1 MIMSI
6 DNIKNI
12 NENQQNAI
20 DTFAQIL
27 SLPDEEFKTF
37 SQLFLDTLEKEL
49 NDPKN
54 ISTIQI
60 IFKNSGI
67 DVENFVDSADDL
79 CESLKEKY
87 GKDLGEDRIDFLVK
101 MVILFKNAVRANG
114 NLGKKIVTIQVEKCS
129 EDTKI
134 PTYARVGDAGMDIYS
149 TEEVTLAPGEKK
161 LIGTGI
167 KVAIPEGYEIEVV
180 PKSGIALRTG
190 LKVSNSPG
198 TIDSGY
204 RDEIK
209 VIVENSEPSIKDIE
223 YTFDD
228 NRNPVIKSILHGKS
242 YTIEKGQKIAQ
253 IILKEVPM
261 INFQEVK
268 NISEISGDRGGGFGS
283 TGLK

>member
-1 MIMSI
+1 MNI

-12 NENQQNAI
+12 SENQQDAI
-20 DTFAQIL
+20 DVFTRIL
-27 SLPDEEFKTF
+27 ALPDEEFKTF

-49 NDPKN
+49 TDPKN
-54 ISTIQI
+54 ISTMQI
-60 IFKNSGI
+60 IFKNSGVDI
-67 DVENFVDSADDL
+67 ENFVDSADDL

-101 MVILFKNAVRANG
+101 IVILFKNAVRANG
-114 NLGKKIVTIQVEKCS
+114 NLGKKIVTIQIEKCS

-134 PTYARVGDAGMDIYS
+134 PTYARIGDAGMDIYS
-149 TEEVTLAPGEKK
+149 TEEITLAPGEKK

-167 KVAIPEGYEIEVV
+167 KVAIPMGYEIEVV
-180 PKSGIALRTG
+180 PKSGIALKTG

-204 RDEIK
+204 RDEVK
-209 VIVENSEPSIKDIE
+209 VIIENSEPSIKDIE

-268 NISEISGDRGGGFGS
+268 NISEISGNRGGGFGS

>member
-1 MIMSI
+1 MIMGI

-27 SLPDEEFKTF
+27 ALPDEEFKTF

-49 NDPKN
+49 TDPKN

-67 DVENFVDSADDL
+67 DIENFVDSADDL

-223 YTFDD
+223 YTFD
-228 NRNPVIKSILHGKS
+228 NNGNPVIKSILHGKS

>member
-1 MIMSI
+1 MGI

-27 SLPDEEFKTF
+27 ALPDEEFKTF

-49 NDPKN
+49 TDPKN

-198 TIDSGY
+198 IIDSGY
-204 RDEIK
+204 RDEVK

>member
-1 MIMSI
+1 MGI

-27 SLPDEEFKTF
+27 ALPDEEFKTF

-49 NDPKN
+49 TDPKN
-54 ISTIQI
+54 ISTMQI

-67 DVENFVDSADDL
+67 DVENFVDSADEL

-209 VIVENSEPSIKDIE
+209 VIIENSEPSIKDIE

>member
-1 MIMSI
+1 MGI

-27 SLPDEEFKTF
+27 ALPDEEFKTF

-54 ISTIQI
+54 ISTMQI

-242 YTIEKGQKIAQ
+242 YTINKGDKFAQ
-253 IILKEVPM
+253 LVLNEVPHVAFYEVDN
-261 INFQEVK
+261 IN
-268 NISEISGDRGGGFGS
+268 EIEGDRGGGFGS

>member
-1 MIMSI
+1 MGI

-12 NENQQNAI
+12 DENQQNAI

-27 SLPDEEFKTF
+27 ALPDEEFKIF

-49 NDPKN
+49 TDPKN
-54 ISTIQI
+54 ISTMQI

-67 DVENFVDSADDL
+67 DVENFVDGADDL

-149 TEEVTLAPGEKK
+149 TEEITLAPGEKK

-209 VIVENSEPSIKDIE
+209 VIIENSEPSIKDIE
-223 YTFDD
+223 YTFDN

-268 NISEISGDRGGGFGS
+268 NISEISGNRGGGFGS

>member
-1 MIMSI
+1 MNI

-12 NENQQNAI
+12 SENQQDAI
-20 DTFAQIL
+20 DVFARIL
-27 SLPDEEFKTF
+27 ALPDEEFKTF

-49 NDPKN
+49 TDPKN
-54 ISTIQI
+54 ISTMQI
-60 IFKNSGI
+60 IFKNSGVDI
-67 DVENFVDSADDL
+67 ENFVDSADDL

-101 MVILFKNAVRANG
+101 IVILFKNAVRANG
-114 NLGKKIVTIQVEKCS
+114 NLGKKIVTIQIEKCS

-134 PTYARVGDAGMDIYS
+134 PTYARIGDAGMDIYS
-149 TEEVTLAPGEKK
+149 TEEITLAPGEKK

-167 KVAIPEGYEIEVV
+167 KVAIPMGYEIEVV
-180 PKSGIALRTG
+180 PKSGIALKTG

-209 VIVENSEPSIKDIE
+209 VIIENSEPSIKDIE
-223 YTFDD
+223 YTFD
-228 NRNPVIKSILHGKS
+228 NNGNPVIKSILHGKS

-283 TGLK
+283 TGVK

>member
-1 MIMSI
+1 MGI

-27 SLPDEEFKTF
+27 ALPDEEFKTF

-49 NDPKN
+49 TDPKN
-54 ISTIQI
+54 ISTMQI

-101 MVILFKNAVRANG
+101 MVILFKNAVCANG

-223 YTFDD
+223 YTFD
-228 NRNPVIKSILHGKS
+228 NNGNPVIKSILHGKS

>member
-1 MIMSI
+1 MGI

-27 SLPDEEFKTF
+27 ALPDEEFKTF

-49 NDPKN
+49 TDPKN
-54 ISTIQI
+54 ISTMQI

-228 NRNPVIKSILHGKS
+228 NGNPVIKSILHGKS

-253 IILKEVPM
+253 IILKEVPI

-283 TGLK
+283 TGVK

>member
-1 MIMSI
+1 MGI

-27 SLPDEEFKTF
+27 ALPDEEFKTF

-49 NDPKN
+49 TDPKN
-54 ISTIQI
+54 ISTMQI

-149 TEEVTLAPGEKK
+149 TEEATLAPGEKK

>member
-1 MIMSI
+1 MKNN
-6 DNIKNI
+6 NIKNI

-27 SLPDEEFKTF
+27 ALPDEEFKIF

-49 NDPKN
+49 TDPKN
-54 ISTIQI
+54 ISTMQI

-209 VIVENSEPSIKDIE
+209 VIIENSEPSIKDIE
-223 YTFDD
+223 YTFD
-228 NRNPVIKSILHGKS
+228 NNGNPVIKSILHGKS

>member
-1 MIMSI
+1 MGI

-27 SLPDEEFKTF
+27 ALPDEEFKTF

-49 NDPKN
+49 TDPKN

-149 TEEVTLAPGEKK
+149 TEEVTLAPSEKR

-180 PKSGIALRTG
+180 PKSGIALKTG

-209 VIVENSEPSIKDIE
+209 VIIENSEPSIKDIE
-223 YTFDD
+223 YTFD
-228 NRNPVIKSILHGKS
+228 NNGNPVIKSILHGKS

>member
-1 MIMSI
+1 MGI

-27 SLPDEEFKTF
+27 ALPDEEFKTF

-49 NDPKN
+49 TDPKN
-54 ISTIQI
+54 ISTMQI

-209 VIVENSEPSIKDIE
+209 VIVENSESSIKDIE
-223 YTFDD
+223 YTFND
-228 NRNPVIKSILHGKS
+228 NGNPVIKSILHGKS

>member
-1 MIMSI
+1 MGI
-6 DNIKNI
+6 DTIKNI

-27 SLPDEEFKTF
+27 ALPDEEFKTF

-49 NDPKN
+49 TDPKN

-180 PKSGIALRTG
+180 PKSGIALRTS

>member
-1 MIMSI
+1 MGI

-12 NENQQNAI
+12 NENQQDAI

-27 SLPDEEFKTF
+27 ALPDEEFKTF

-49 NDPKN
+49 TDPKN
-54 ISTIQI
+54 ISTMQI

-228 NRNPVIKSILHGKS
+228 NKNPVIKSILHGKS
-242 YTIEKGQKIAQ
+242 YTIEKDQKIAQ

-268 NISEISGDRGGGFGS
+268 NISEISGNRGGGFGS

>member
-1 MIMSI
+1 MGI

-27 SLPDEEFKTF
+27 ALPDEEFKTF

-49 NDPKN
+49 TDPKN

-228 NRNPVIKSILHGKS
+228 NGNPIIKSILHGKS

>member
-1 MIMSI
+1 MGI

-27 SLPDEEFKTF
+27 ALPDEEFKTF

-49 NDPKN
+49 TDPKN

-180 PKSGIALRTG
+180 PKSGISLKTG
-190 LKVSNSPG
+190 LKISNSPG
-198 TIDSGY
+198 TI
-204 RDEIK
+204 K
-209 VIVENSEPSIKDIE
+209 V
-223 YTFDD
+223 
-228 NRNPVIKSILHGKS
+228 
-242 YTIEKGQKIAQ
+242 A
-253 IILKEVPM
+253 
-261 INFQEVK
+261 
-268 NISEISGDRGGGFGS
+268 
-283 TGLK
+283 

>member
-1 MIMSI
+1 MGI

-27 SLPDEEFKTF
+27 ALPDEEFKTF

-54 ISTIQI
+54 ISTMQI

-149 TEEVTLAPGEKK
+149 TEEVILAPGEKK

>member
-1 MIMSI
+1 MGI

-12 NENQQNAI
+12 NENQQSAI

-27 SLPDEEFKTF
+27 ALPDEEFKTF

-49 NDPKN
+49 TDPKN
-54 ISTIQI
+54 ISTMQI

-209 VIVENSEPSIKDIE
+209 VIVENSESSIKDIE
-223 YTFDD
+223 YTFND
-228 NRNPVIKSILHGKS
+228 NGNPVIKSILHGKS

>member
-1 MIMSI
+1 MGI

-12 NENQQNAI
+12 NENQQSAI

-27 SLPDEEFKTF
+27 ALPDEEFKIF

-49 NDPKN
+49 TDPKN
-54 ISTIQI
+54 ISTMQI

-167 KVAIPEGYEIEVV
+167 KIAIPEGYEIEIV
-180 PKSGIALRTG
+180 PKSGIALKTG
-190 LKVSNSPG
+190 LKVSNSPA

-253 IILKEVPM
+253 IVLKEVPM

>member
-1 MIMSI
+1 MSI

-27 SLPDEEFKTF
+27 ALPDEEFKTF

-49 NDPKN
+49 TDPKN
-54 ISTIQI
+54 ISTMQI
-60 IFKNSGI
+60 IFKNSGVDI
-67 DVENFVDSADDL
+67 ENFVDSADDL

-101 MVILFKNAVRANG
+101 IVILFKNAVRANG

-134 PTYARVGDAGMDIYS
+134 PTYARIGDAGMDIYS
-149 TEEVTLAPGEKK
+149 TEEITLAPGEKK

-167 KVAIPEGYEIEVV
+167 KVAIPMGYEIEVV
-180 PKSGIALRTG
+180 PKSGIALKTG

-204 RDEIK
+204 RDEVK
-209 VIVENSEPSIKDIE
+209 VIIENSEPSIKDIE

-268 NISEISGDRGGGFGS
+268 NISEISGNRGGGFGS

>member
-1 MIMSI
+1 MGI

-27 SLPDEEFKTF
+27 ALPDEEFKIF

-49 NDPKN
+49 TDPKN
-54 ISTIQI
+54 ISTMQI

-101 MVILFKNAVRANG
+101 MVTLFKNAVRANG

-129 EDTKI
+129 ENTKI

-228 NRNPVIKSILHGKS
+228 NGNPVIKSILHGKS
-242 YTIEKGQKIAQ
+242 YTIEKDQKIAQ

-268 NISEISGDRGGGFGS
+268 NISEISGNRGGGFGS

>member
-1 MIMSI
+1 MNI

-12 NENQQNAI
+12 SENQQDAI
-20 DTFAQIL
+20 DVFARIL
-27 SLPDEEFKTF
+27 ALPDEEFKTF

-49 NDPKN
+49 TDPKN
-54 ISTIQI
+54 ISTMQI
-60 IFKNSGI
+60 IFKNSGVDI
-67 DVENFVDSADDL
+67 ENFVDSADDL

-101 MVILFKNAVRANG
+101 IVILFKNAVRANG

-149 TEEVTLAPGEKK
+149 TEEITLAPGEKK

-167 KVAIPEGYEIEVV
+167 KVAIPMGYEIEVV

-204 RDEIK
+204 RDEVK
-209 VIVENSEPSIKDIE
+209 VIIENSEPSIKDIE

-268 NISEISGDRGGGFGS
+268 NISEISGNRGGGFGS
-283 TGLK
+283 TGVK

>member
-1 MIMSI
+1 MGI

-27 SLPDEEFKTF
+27 ALPDEEFKTF

-49 NDPKN
+49 TDPKN

-167 KVAIPEGYEIEVV
+167 KIAIPEGYEIEIV
-180 PKSGIALRTG
+180 PKSGIALKTG
-190 LKVSNSPG
+190 LKVSNSPA

-223 YTFDD
+223 YTFD
-228 NRNPVIKSILHGKS
+228 NNGNPVIKSILHGKS

>member
-1 MIMSI
+1 MIMGI
-6 DNIKNI
+6 DTIKNI

-27 SLPDEEFKTF
+27 ALPDEEFKTF

-49 NDPKN
+49 TDPKN

-180 PKSGIALRTG
+180 PKSGIALRTS

>member
-1 MIMSI
+1 MGI

-27 SLPDEEFKTF
+27 ALPDEEFKTF

-49 NDPKN
+49 TDPKN
-54 ISTIQI
+54 ISTMQI

-149 TEEVTLAPGEKK
+149 TEEVALAPGEKK

-223 YTFDD
+223 YTFND
-228 NRNPVIKSILHGKS
+228 NGNPVIKSILHGKS

>member
-1 MIMSI
+1 MGI

-27 SLPDEEFKTF
+27 ALPDEEFKTF

-49 NDPKN
+49 TDPKN
-54 ISTIQI
+54 ISTMQI

-87 GKDLGEDRIDFLVK
+87 GKDLGEDRINFLVK

-223 YTFDD
+223 YTFND
-228 NRNPVIKSILHGKS
+228 NGNPVIKSILHGKS

>member
-12 NENQQNAI
+12 SENQQDAI
-20 DTFAQIL
+20 DVFARIL
-27 SLPDEEFKTF
+27 ALPDEEFKTF

-49 NDPKN
+49 TDPKN
-54 ISTIQI
+54 ISTMQI
-60 IFKNSGI
+60 IFKNSGVDI
-67 DVENFVDSADDL
+67 ENFVDSADDL

-101 MVILFKNAVRANG
+101 IVILFKNAVRANG
-114 NLGKKIVTIQVEKCS
+114 NLGKKIVTIQIEKCS

-134 PTYARVGDAGMDIYS
+134 PTYARIGDAGMDIYS
-149 TEEVTLAPGEKK
+149 TEEITLAPGEKK

-167 KVAIPEGYEIEVV
+167 KVAIPMGYEIEVV
-180 PKSGIALRTG
+180 PKSGIALKTG

-204 RDEIK
+204 RDEVK
-209 VIVENSEPSIKDIE
+209 VIIENSEPSIKDIE

-268 NISEISGDRGGGFGS
+268 NISEISGNRGGGFGS

>member
-1 MIMSI
+1 MGI

-27 SLPDEEFKTF
+27 ALPDEEFKTF

-49 NDPKN
+49 TDPKN

-149 TEEVTLAPGEKK
+149 TEEVTLAPGEKR

-180 PKSGIALRTG
+180 PKSGIALKTG

-198 TIDSGY
+198 PIDSGY

-209 VIVENSEPSIKDIE
+209 VIIENSEPSIKDIE
-223 YTFDD
+223 YTFD
-228 NRNPVIKSILHGKS
+228 NNGNPVIKSILHGKS

>member
-1 MIMSI
+1 MGI
-6 DNIKNI
+6 DNIRNI

-27 SLPDEEFKTF
+27 ALPDEEFKTF
-37 SQLFLDTLEKEL
+37 SQLFLDTLKKEL
-49 NDPKN
+49 TDPKN

>member
-1 MIMSI
+1 MSI

-27 SLPDEEFKTF
+27 ALPDEEFKTF

-49 NDPKN
+49 TDPKN
-54 ISTIQI
+54 ISTMQI

-149 TEEVTLAPGEKK
+149 MEEITLAPGEKK

-209 VIVENSEPSIKDIE
+209 VIIENSEPSIKDIE

>member
-1 MIMSI
+1 MGI

-27 SLPDEEFKTF
+27 ALPDEEFKTF

-49 NDPKN
+49 TDPKN

-149 TEEVTLAPGEKK
+149 TEEVTLAPSEKR

-180 PKSGIALRTG
+180 PKSGIALKTG

-209 VIVENSEPSIKDIE
+209 VIIENSEPSIKDIE
-223 YTFDD
+223 YTFD
-228 NRNPVIKSILHGKS
+228 NNGNPVIKSILHGKS

-268 NISEISGDRGGGFGS
+268 NINEISGDRGGGFGS

>member
-1 MIMSI
+1 MGI

-12 NENQQNAI
+12 KENQQNAI

-27 SLPDEEFKTF
+27 ALPDEEFKTF

-49 NDPKN
+49 TDPKN

-198 TIDSGY
+198 IIDSGY
-204 RDEIK
+204 RDEVK

>member
-1 MIMSI
+1 MNI

-12 NENQQNAI
+12 SENQQDAI
-20 DTFAQIL
+20 DVFARIL
-27 SLPDEEFKTF
+27 ALPNEEFKTF

-49 NDPKN
+49 TDPKN
-54 ISTIQI
+54 ISTMQI
-60 IFKNSGI
+60 IFKNSGVDI
-67 DVENFVDSADDL
+67 ENFVDSADDL

-87 GKDLGEDRIDFLVK
+87 SKDLGEDRIDFLVK
-101 MVILFKNAVRANG
+101 IVILFKNAVRANG

-134 PTYARVGDAGMDIYS
+134 PTYARIGDAGMDIYS
-149 TEEVTLAPGEKK
+149 TEEITLAPGEKK

-268 NISEISGDRGGGFGS
+268 NISEISGNRGGGFGS
-283 TGLK
+283 TGVK

>member
-1 MIMSI
+1 MGI

-27 SLPDEEFKTF
+27 ALPDEEFKTF

-49 NDPKN
+49 TDPKN
-54 ISTIQI
+54 ISTMQI

-223 YTFDD
+223 YTFD
-228 NRNPVIKSILHGKS
+228 NNGNPVIKSILHGKS

>member
-1 MIMSI
+1 MGI

-27 SLPDEEFKTF
+27 ALPDEEFKTF

-49 NDPKN
+49 TDPKN

-190 LKVSNSPG
+190 LKISNSPG

-209 VIVENSEPSIKDIE
+209 VIIENSEPSIKDIE
-223 YTFDD
+223 YTFD
-228 NRNPVIKSILHGKS
+228 NNGNPVIKSILHGKS

>member
-1 MIMSI
+1 MGI

-27 SLPDEEFKTF
+27 ALPDEEFKTF

-54 ISTIQI
+54 ISTMQI

>member
-1 MIMSI
+1 MGI

-27 SLPDEEFKTF
+27 ALPDEEFKIF

-54 ISTIQI
+54 ISTMQI

-180 PKSGIALRTG
+180 PKSGIALRTS